1 MGWKASGVRIEQYIG
16 GMPTCPVSPASMI
29 DAAIGAP
36 PTIATSRS
44 GGARSGPTVATWKTT
59 TAQMQRHAAKPK
71 AERQASSSKSRS
83 QFTGNESATQPATS
97 HCRSTLGKSSAAF
110 CQMMMFMLRM
120 AKKVSTIDETI
131 TSHLPG
137 GPIAWNP
144 ICAYD
149 GTVSPR
155 AAIVLYDST
164 ISAPV

>member
-1 MGWKASGVRIEQYIG
+1 MRAVRIAQEFRKNCAGVRRSAV
-16 GMPTCPVSPASMI
+16 PTDGS
-29 DAAIGAP
+29 
-36 PTIATSRS
+36 
-44 GGARSGPTVATWKTT
+44 
-59 TAQMQRHAAKPK
+59 
-71 AERQASSSKSRS
+71 
-83 QFTGNESATQPATS
+83 
-97 HCRSTLGKSSAAF
+97 SSAAF